1 MPPSA
6 WIALA
11 GLAFTVICAIASGAF
26 MLGRVS
32 QRVTALE
39 DRAKGEVGLMAKVI
53 TLEAEMRHA
62 NTSLAKLGREME
74 SVNRQLGNIAMGRV
88 GAAGEMK
95 GPKG

>member
-11 GLAFTVICAIASGAF
+11 SLAFGLLSAVATGAF

-39 DRAKGEVGLMAKVI
+39 DRAAEDAGLMAKVI
-53 TLEAEMRHA
+53 TLEVEMKHTNA
-62 NTSLAKLGREME
+62 TLAKLAREME
-74 SVNRQLGNIAMGRV
+74 GVNRQLGNIAMGRV
-88 GAAGEMK
+88 GQSAEIGSK
-95 GPKG
+95 G